1 MKAGRN
7 AKAADKSSAPSPPT
21 GSKALKAARP
31 ASALRRFLD
40 VTLFE
45 FFETL
50 KFPSPPPLSARRVR
64 LFAGDNRPPRPPGLG
79 ALSRRPARADAPA
92 MTTLRRVDFPAPAA
106 RPGPALG
113 SRPTWPD
120 HGLRAGFYEAWGRSA
135 RALSALAQDWAGLE
149 LDHTAW
155 DDRLWP
161 VRGVRIG
168 LDLPAELADAIAD
181 APGADDVAFLALPP
195 RSSPEEAFRR
205 GTLDALVRLDGAGG
219 LETLTPESE
228 GRDAGWYDWAGL
240 RPLTYAALF
249 PVRFDCA
256 RVCLPADWQGE
267 RERGESV
274 RPGTEH
280 IALARAV
287 IESAAVLAR
296 CPWRLS
302 LQDRLMGRAPLSAA
316 GSRPRPFA
324 PYVPRRDA
332 VQAALHRLS
341 ERMLAVETATLPTG
355 AQRAA
360 ARVVSA
366 FVASSLCRMRPAD
379 RRRFVEAADRIAG
392 DEVEVTLR
400 KAAVLL
406 ASYADQPALEAIRRA
421 DAILQK
427 RIREGGAD
435 TMLAGLGHAGTD
447 PSAFIQGEL
456 ETSNGDPLALGR
468 LAAGL
473 CLICA
478 PLSGEKIEYLRE
490 DVLDDLRFCKWAIG
504 RDQDRALISDVF
516 TQLARSRREPGAQ
529 ASRAA

>member
-1 MKAGRN
+1 
-7 AKAADKSSAPSPPT
+7 
-21 GSKALKAARP
+21 
-31 ASALRRFLD
+31 
-40 VTLFE
+40 
-45 FFETL
+45 
-50 KFPSPPPLSARRVR
+50 
-64 LFAGDNRPPRPPGLG
+64 
-79 ALSRRPARADAPA
+79 
-92 MTTLRRVDFPAPAA
+92 MTTLRRVDFSAPPA
-106 RPGPALG
+106 RPGLALG
-113 SRPTWPD
+113 SRPNWPD
-120 HGLRAGFYEAWGRSA
+120 RGPRAAFYEAWGRAA
-135 RALSALAQDWAGLE
+135 RAAAGLAE
-149 LDHTAW
+149 SRAGLTLDLSQW
-155 DDRLWP
+155 DDRVWP

-168 LDLPAELADAIAD
+168 LDLPAELADALVD
-181 APGADDVAFLALPP
+181 APGAEDVSFLAAPP
-195 RSSPEEAFRR
+195 RAETVETFRR
-205 GTLDALVRLDGAGG
+205 GVLDALVRLDGAGG
-219 LETLTPESE
+219 LEVLTPEAE
-228 GRDAGWYDWAGL
+228 GRDAGWYDWAGQ
-240 RPLTYAALF
+240 RPLTYVSLF

-256 RVCLPADWQGE
+256 RVALPADWLGE
-267 RERGESV
+267 RDRGESI
-274 RPGTEH
+274 RPGAEH
-280 IALARAV
+280 FALARAV
-287 IESAAVLAR
+287 VESAAILSR
-296 CPWRLS
+296 CSWRLGPE
-302 LQDRLMGRAPLSAA
+302 DRLMGRAALSPA
-316 GSRPRPFA
+316 GSNLCPFA
-324 PYVPRRDA
+324 LYVPRRDA
-332 VQAALHRLS
+332 VQATLHRLS

-379 RRRFVEAADRIAG
+379 RRRYVEAADRIAG

-456 ETSNGDPLALGR
+456 ETSNGDPSALGR

-490 DVLDDLRFCKWAIG
+490 DVLDDLRFCKWAVG
-504 RDQDRALISDVF
+504 RDQDRTLISDVF
-516 TQLARSRREPGAQ
+516 TQLARSRREPGAH